1 MLRNDQRFGSYH
13 IESLLGR
20 GAMGVVYR
28 GVDVRDDEPVAIKTV
43 RSELLTGVER
53 DSILAR
59 FRREADIGMRLRHPR
74 IVRVR
79 DYGEQE
85 GVLYLAMEFVTGQEL
100 GKLLEKQPK
109 LPLAMSLALM
119 LQVLN
124 ALAYAHNQGVIHR
137 DIKPAN
143 ILVRPDYTIILTDF
157 GIAHVG
163 GSELTQTGD
172 LLGSPLYMAPEQLRG
187 EPVDGRADL
196 FAAGV
201 VLYYLLTQRKP
212 FAADTLAALM
222 HRVLCEEPPPPST
235 VNRAL
240 PVAFDAVL
248 RRALAKDRKARFGS
262 ALDFAAAL
270 RQARIDAVE
279 STVVIPADWS
289 PKPAW
294 PTAEAGL
301 ERDEWRR
308 LQQAWGGAALT
319 TLAETILR
327 DAPLPGRVL
336 HDARG
341 DWLERVCLFRRLWD
355 AGRRLGNEHAADMT
369 RAGLLQQL
377 TGAFLDYAG
386 TLNQLLFSEDNP
398 QLLRISA
405 DFSRLDLLRL
415 ALEELGADI
424 EARRVQ
430 QAQILFASQV
440 MGKVNS
446 LMRQFIDR
454 RGPLARFGVASLLVE
469 VEELIVLAER
479 LLEGSETAV
488 TEAAAPGGAILA
500 EFMDNVHRLGRILGQ
515 ELSQQAQA
523 ESQRDGAGR
532 AGSDLGQALFVGRLR
547 QLGLLYRFATRLEGR
562 ERTETLRALATEM
575 HEFLNGLT
583 DQLLPGAAN
592 TEPPALREQRWIRLS
607 VIAELAEQFIW
618 PELRQR
624 ILLAIRSQILSA
636 GSLDPIDKPPGL
648 GNDSRASLPDSNE

>member
-1 MLRNDQRFGSYH
+1 MLRNGQIFGSYR

-28 GVDVRDDEPVAIKTV
+28 GVDIRDDEPVAIKTV
-43 RSELLTGVER
+43 RSELLTGSEC
-53 DSILAR
+53 DAILAR
-59 FRREADIGMRLRHPR
+59 FRQEADIGMRLRHPR

-79 DYGEQE
+79 DYGMQE
-85 GVLYLAMEFVTGQEL
+85 DILYLAMEFVTGQEL
-100 GKLLEKQPK
+100 GKLFESKLK

-124 ALAYAHNQGVIHR
+124 ALAYAHDQGVIHR

-143 ILVRPDYTIILTDF
+143 ILVRPDYTITLTDF
-157 GIAHVG
+157 GIAHIG

-172 LLGSPLYMAPEQLRG
+172 VLGSPLYMAPEQLRG

-196 FAAGV
+196 FAVGV

-212 FAADTLAALM
+212 FSADTLAALM
-222 HRVLCEEPPPPST
+222 YRVLCEEPPPPST
-235 VNRAL
+235 VNQAL

-248 RRALAKDRKARFGS
+248 RRALAKNREARFSS
-262 ALDFAAAL
+262 ALDFAIAL
-270 RQARIDAVE
+270 RQARIEAVE
-279 STVVIPADWS
+279 TTVVMSADGS
-289 PKPAW
+289 PKSAW
-294 PTAEAGL
+294 PTAKTGL

-308 LQQAWGGAALT
+308 LQQEWGGAALT

-336 HDARG
+336 RDARG
-341 DWLERVCLFRRLWD
+341 DWLERVCLFTRLWE
-355 AGRRLGNEHAADMT
+355 AGRRFAAGPGADMT

-405 DFSRLDLLRL
+405 DFARLDLLRL
-415 ALEELGADI
+415 ALEELRADA

-446 LMRQFIDR
+446 LIRQFIDR
-454 RGPLARFGVASLLVE
+454 RGPLARFGVASLLAE
-469 VEELIVLAER
+469 VEELIVLADR
-479 LLEGSETAV
+479 LLEGSETAAA
-488 TEAAAPGGAILA
+488 EAAAPGGAVLA
-500 EFMDNVHRLGRILGQ
+500 EFMDNARRLSRILGQ
-515 ELSQQAQA
+515 ELSQQVRA
-523 ESQRDGAGR
+523 ESPHAGAGMT
-532 AGSDLGQALFVGRLR
+532 GSDFEQALFVGRLR
-547 QLGLLYRFATRLEGR
+547 QLGLLYRFATRMEDR
-562 ERTETLRALATEM
+562 ERTETLRALATET
-575 HEFLNGLT
+575 HRFFNNLT
-583 DQLLPGAAN
+583 DQLLTGAAN
-592 TEPPALREQRWIRLS
+592 AESLMVSEQCWARLS
-607 VIAELAEQFIW
+607 VIAELADQFVW

-624 ILLAIRSQILSA
+624 ILLAIRSQVLSA
-636 GSLDPIDKPPGL
+636 GSLDPIDKPPG
-648 GNDSRASLPDSNE
+648 NDSRAPLPDSNR

>member
-1 MLRNDQRFGSYH
+1 MLRNGQLFGSYR
-13 IESLLGR
+13 IENLLGR

-28 GVDVRDDEPVAIKTV
+28 GVGIGDDQPVAIKTV
-43 RSELLTGVER
+43 RSELLTGSEC
-53 DSILAR
+53 DAILAR
-59 FRREADIGMRLRHPR
+59 FRREADIGMRLHHPR

-85 GVLYLAMEFVTGQEL
+85 GVLYLAMEFVAGQEL
-100 GKLLEKQPK
+100 GKLLESQPK

-124 ALAYAHNQGVIHR
+124 ALAYAHAQGVIHR

-157 GIAHVG
+157 GIAHIG

-222 HRVLCEEPPPPST
+222 QRVLCEEPPPPST
-235 VNRAL
+235 VNQGL

-248 RRALAKDRKARFGS
+248 RRALAKDRETRFSS
-262 ALDFAAAL
+262 ALGFAAAL
-270 RQARIDAVE
+270 RQARVE
-279 STVVIPADWS
+279 ADQRTVIIPVGRLQKLDS
-289 PKPAW
+289 PI
-294 PTAEAGL
+294 AEAVL

-308 LQQAWGGAALT
+308 LQQVWGGAALT

-336 HDARG
+336 QDARG
-341 DWLERVCLFRRLWD
+341 DWLDRVGLFTRLWN
-355 AGRRLGNEHAADMT
+355 AGRRLGNEQSADIT

-405 DFSRLDLLRL
+405 DFARLDLLRL
-415 ALEELGADI
+415 ALEELGAGA

-440 MGKVNS
+440 MSKVNS
-446 LMRQFIDR
+446 LIRQFIDR

-469 VEELIVLAER
+469 IEELIVLAER

-488 TEAAAPGGAILA
+488 AEAAAPGGAMLA
-500 EFMDNVHRLGRILGQ
+500 EFMDNAHRLGRILGQ
-515 ELSQQAQA
+515 ELSQQVQA
-523 ESQRDGAGR
+523 ESQQDAAGR
-532 AGSDLGQALFVGRLR
+532 TGSDDLGQALFVGRLR
-547 QLGLLYRFATRLEGR
+547 QLGLLYRFATRMEDR
-562 ERTETLRALATEM
+562 EHTETLRALAIEM
-575 HEFLNGLT
+575 HDFLNGLT
-583 DQLLPGAAN
+583 DQLLTGAAN
-592 TEPPALREQRWIRLS
+592 AEPPLISEQRSARLS
-607 VIAELAEQFIW
+607 VIAELAEQFVW
-618 PELRQR
+618 PELRQS
-624 ILLAIRSQILSA
+624 ILLAIRNQILTA
-636 GSLDPIDKPPGL
+636 ESLDPIDKSL
-648 GNDSRASLPDSNE
+648 RLENDS